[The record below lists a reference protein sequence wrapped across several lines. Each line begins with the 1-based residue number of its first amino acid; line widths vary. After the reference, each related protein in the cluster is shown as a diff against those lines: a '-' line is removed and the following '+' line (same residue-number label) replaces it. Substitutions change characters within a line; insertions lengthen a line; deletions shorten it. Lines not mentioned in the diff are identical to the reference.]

1 MKIALY
7 ETGKAWLPEISAY
20 KEYFE
25 AKNCAVEIVTPGER
39 PNSIP
44 DVEWRFPGLGCGRL
58 FPDSVLVHD
67 YPSPSVSR
75 FGKARD
81 AVKRLVNAKPDL
93 RVFLDERGE
102 RRLGFRDGVP
112 VLHRPMGVHQLFFDA
127 AGKAHPFEER
137 PFDFVYVGKF
147 AGRSDAKEAI
157 LNLSRSPERWKI
169 LVVGISPDD
178 EQPMTGVTFQSPIPY
193 AEVPKLLVL
202 ARYGLVLTQ
211 RCLPHNDQDST
222 KCLEYAAAGLK
233 LIAFDGPW
241 IRRFAAQRHANI
253 FFLDEGLPTR
263 RTLEERNCN
272 TVDVSDLEWN
282 RLLDSVHLFET
293 VSELIRAKG
302 TR

>member
-7 ETGKAWLPEISAY
+7 ETGKAWLPEIPAY

-25 AKNCAVEIVTPGER
+25 AKRCAVEIVPPGAR
-39 PNSIP
+39 PATVP

-58 FPDSVLVHD
+58 FPTSALVHD

-81 AVKRLVNAKPDL
+81 AVKRLINAKPDL

-102 RRLGFRDGVP
+102 QRLGFRDGVP
-112 VLHRPMGVHQLFFDA
+112 VLHRPMGVHRSFFA
-127 AGKAHPFEER
+127 AAKEAMPFEER
-137 PFDFVYVGKF
+137 PYDFVYIGKF

-157 LNLSRSPERWKI
+157 QTLSRSPERWKI
-169 LVVGISPDD
+169 LVIGIAPGD
-178 EQPMTGVTFQSPIPY
+178 EAPLPGVTFQPPVPY
-193 AEVPKLLVL
+193 AVVPRLATQ

-241 IRRFAAQRHANI
+241 IRRFAAQRNAQI
-253 FFLDEGLPTR
+253 RF
-263 RTLEERNCN
+263 LEERPL
-272 TVDVSDLEWN
+272 TRPSLDATPIRPVDVSDLEWN
-282 RLLDSVHLFET
+282 RLLDDRRLFET
-293 VSELIRAKG
+293 VSELVRKRGGA
-302 TR
+302 

>member
-25 AKNCAVEIVTPGER
+25 AKGCVMEIVPPGAR
-39 PNSIP
+39 PATVP

-58 FPDSVLVHD
+58 FPTSALVHD

-81 AVKRLVNAKPDL
+81 AVKRLLNAKPDL

-102 RRLGFRDGVP
+102 QRLGFRDGVP
-112 VLHRPMGVHQLFFDA
+112 VLHRPMGVHRSFFKA
-127 AGKAHPFEER
+127 AKEAMPFEER
-137 PFDFVYVGKF
+137 PYDFVYIGKF

-157 LNLSRSPERWKI
+157 QTLSRSPERWKI
-169 LVVGISPDD
+169 LVIGIAPGD
-178 EQPMTGVTFQSPIPY
+178 EAPLPGVTFQPPVPY
-193 AEVPKLLVL
+193 AEVPRLAAQ

-241 IRRFAAQRHANI
+241 IRRFAAQRNANI
-253 FFLDEGLPTR
+253 FFLEEGLPTR
-263 RTLEERNCN
+263 KTLEQRNCN
-272 TVDVSDLEWN
+272 SVDVSDLEWN
-282 RLLDSVHLFET
+282 RLLDAARLFET
-293 VSELIRAKG
+293 VSELVRKRSAE
-302 TR
+302 